1 MFKRIINSV
10 FNNDTKKEITTDLH
24 SHLIPEID
32 DGVNTLV
39 ESMIVIRKM
48 KEIGFEKLITTPHIM
63 SHRFPNSS
71 DTIKRGF
78 EKVQEEVINKSIDIK
93 LDFAAEYY
101 LDEHFLELIKQKD
114 ILSFGKENY
123 VLFELSYTV
132 PPLNLDTILFELQ
145 SAGYTP
151 ILAHPERY
159 IYYTK
164 NIDKLKELKDRG
176 VLLQINTNSIGAFYG
191 KKVKSAVDEIIKEK
205 MVDFA
210 GSDAHGKKYVDL
222 LENIT
227 FKSKTYSNMLK
238 TNNIKNHLL

>member
-1 MFKRIINSV
+1 MFKNIINSV
-10 FNNDTKKEITTDLH
+10 FNINSKKENTIDIH

-32 DGVNTLV
+32 DGVSTLV

-63 SHRFPNSS
+63 SHRFPNNS
-71 DTIKRGF
+71 DIIKRGF
-78 EKVQEEVINKSIDIK
+78 EKVQEEVIKKGIDIE

-164 NIDKLKELKDRG
+164 NINKLKELKDRG

-191 KKVKSAVDEIIKEK
+191 KKVKSAVDAIIKEK
-205 MVDFA
+205 MVDFI

-222 LENIT
+222 LENII
-227 FKSKTYSNMLK
+227 FKSKTYSSMLK